1 MKKRNWN
8 LGMTAALASL
18 AVAGAQAQPTAA
30 EQVWVAQVKVAR
42 GIVRIQR
49 DEQSFPA
56 PVGTRLKV
64 NDTVLTGGNGSV
76 GMMFLDNSTLSLG
89 PEGEVVLK
97 RFSYDPTSYMG
108 AFDAFVKR
116 GAVALDAGN
125 LAQGGSDNVRL
136 TTPQAQL
143 SGNARQ
149 VLVNVEGK

>member
-1 MKKRNWN
+1 MTHSNWM
-8 LGMTAALASL
+8 GAALAVL
-18 AVAGAQAQPTAA
+18 AALTVADARAQAVAA

-64 NDTVLTGGNGSV
+64 NDTVLTGGNGAV
-76 GMMFLDNSTLSLG
+76 GLMFLDNSTLSLG

-97 RFSYDPTSYMG
+97 RFAYDPTSYMG

-116 GAVALDAGN
+116 GSVALDAGN
-125 LAQGGSDNVRL
+125 IAQGGADNVRI

>member
-1 MKKRNWN
+1 MKHGNWMMG
-8 LGMTAALASL
+8 LATGFAALA
-18 AVAGAQAQPTAA
+18 AGGAQAQPTAA

-49 DEQSFPA
+49 EDQSFPA

-64 NDTVLTGGNGSV
+64 NDTVVTGGNGSV

-89 PEGEVVLK
+89 PEGEVLLK

-125 LAQGGSDNVRL
+125 LAQGGNDNVRI

-143 SGNARQ
+143 TGNARQ